1 MRSDA
6 PLIPATTAAGRT
18 ASSVSSILWHA
29 VLIGGAFIMLYPLF
43 WMLGNSFESSP
54 TIIMQNDSIFP
65 RNPSLSNYSNGLRGF
80 FRVSFFIFFRN
91 SFVLV
96 VLIVAGTLLSSSF
109 TAFAFAR
116 LKFRFQKVLFAVML
130 GTIML
135 PFHAVLIPQYILFNS
150 IGWVNTY
157 LPLIVP
163 RFFANWGFFVFLN
176 VQFMRTIPS
185 QFDDA
190 AFVDGCNPFAIYARI
205 ILPLSV
211 PALITAM
218 IFSFIWSWNDFLS
231 HLIYISDIAKYTV
244 SLGLRLFLDSQSES
258 AWGPMLAM
266 SVLSLVPVF
275 LMFIFLQRYLI
286 EGVTAGG
293 IKG

>member
-1 MRSDA
+1 MRSDSA
-6 PLIPATTAAGRT
+6 PVALTTKEGRT
-18 ASSVSSILWHA
+18 ELSISSIVWHL

-43 WMLGNSFESSP
+43 WMLGNSFEASP
-54 TIIMQNDSIFP
+54 TFIMQNDSIFP

-116 LKFRFQKVLFAVML
+116 LKFRFQKTLFAVML

-135 PFHAVLIPQYILFNS
+135 PFHAVLIPQYILFNT

-190 AFVDGCNPFAIYARI
+190 AFVDGCNPFAIYLRI

-211 PALITAM
+211 PALITGM

>member
-6 PLIPATTAAGRT
+6 PSIPATTAAGRT
-18 ASSVSSILWHA
+18 ASPVFSILWHA

-65 RNPSLSNYSNGLRGF
+65 QNPSLSNYSNGLRGF

-211 PALITAM
+211 PALITGM